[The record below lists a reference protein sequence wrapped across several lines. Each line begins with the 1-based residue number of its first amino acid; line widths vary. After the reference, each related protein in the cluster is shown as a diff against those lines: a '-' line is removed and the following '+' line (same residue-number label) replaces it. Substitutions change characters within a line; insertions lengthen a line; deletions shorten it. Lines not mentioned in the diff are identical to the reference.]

1 MIYHIISYHYQSLYM
16 IWQTYHSGFL
26 IWYHYIMELY
36 QKPLKDR
43 HTWVGCWWVGD
54 GPAVLTGNL
63 WDLPWILLYF
73 APPPPPPPHPPRPAL
88 PYLPLLWQVCTSPS
102 GYSFPV
108 YSLKQAMQFPSLS
121 TPPSQPLQG
130 LHPFHDK
137 ILRLLHY
144 VDTQLS
150 LLWQIDILCALYAVF
165 KCLSK
170 WIHGYAD
177 SEMRRDYG
185 SVYMRKLAP
194 VWLSYQDDFLIFY
207 DVYTMT
213 GSFHIMFI
221 WRYTSCW

>member
-1 MIYHIISYHYQSLYM
+1 MVRLCWLVTYEICPEFCYTLLLHPPSPLILSVRHSLNYRFFGRYVLLHQGIVFRSTVLNRLCSFLPWVPPLPTPTGAPPLPRQNFKVATLRGYTVISFM
-16 IWQTYHSGFL
+16 TN
-26 IWYHYIMELY
+26 
-36 QKPLKDR
+36 R
-43 HTWVGCWWVGD
+43 HTMCF
-54 GPAVLTGNL
+54 
-63 WDLPWILLYF
+63 I
-73 APPPPPPPHPPRPAL
+73 R
-88 PYLPLLWQVCTSPS
+88 C
-102 GYSFPV
+102 
-108 YSLKQAMQFPSLS
+108 
-121 TPPSQPLQG
+121 
-130 LHPFHDK
+130 
-137 ILRLLHY
+137 
-144 VDTQLS
+144 
-150 LLWQIDILCALYAVF
+150 F

>member
-1 MIYHIISYHYQSLYM
+1 MVRLC
-16 IWQTYHSGFL
+16 WLVTYEICPEFC
-26 IWYHYIMELY
+26 Y
-36 QKPLKDR
+36 
-43 HTWVGCWWVGD
+43 T
-54 GPAVLTGNL
+54 
-63 WDLPWILLYF
+63 LLLH
-73 APPPPPPPHPPRPAL
+73 PPPPLILSVRHSLNYRFFGRYVLLHQGIVFRSTVLNRLCSFL
-88 PYLPLLWQVCTSPS
+88 PWVP
-102 GYSFPV
+102 
-108 YSLKQAMQFPSLS
+108 
-121 TPPSQPLQG
+121 PPSQPLQG

-177 SEMRRDYG
+177 SEIRRDYG